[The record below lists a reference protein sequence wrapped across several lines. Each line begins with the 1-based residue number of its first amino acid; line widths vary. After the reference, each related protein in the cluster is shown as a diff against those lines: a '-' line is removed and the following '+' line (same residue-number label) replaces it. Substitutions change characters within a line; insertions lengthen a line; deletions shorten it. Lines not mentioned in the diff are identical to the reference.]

1 MVASDTTVQTGRPWS
16 PHLRGHFLQFDAR
29 PAPALAASAGVR
41 LLLTA
46 ALLEA
51 ARLAIIAVYPAIPLW
66 LLLPLLMGAALLA
79 VTTIGGVALSQIGLV
94 PWREWSATEKS
105 YTLQIIV
112 FANIIF
118 TIVLGSPLA
127 ARAGQSGAMRLW
139 TVFVPY
145 LFFGF
150 YQEVVYRGM
159 VQGAL
164 VRRWGAVAGIVV
176 ANILYT
182 FGPLHWNYFAV
193 SDVAAA
199 PMFAAIFGIGLL
211 FGVLYQRSG
220 NLWIVGL
227 FHAIGNAYIVSSLKA

>member
-16 PHLRGHFLQFDAR
+16 PHIRGHLFQFDAR
-29 PAPALAASAGVR
+29 PASGVSASASVR
-41 LLLTA
+41 LLLA
-46 ALLEA
+46 AIFIEM
-51 ARLAIIAVYPAIPLW
+51 ARLAIIAVYPAIPRW
-66 LLLPLLMGAALLA
+66 LLLPLLLGITLAAVRSIAA
-79 VTTIGGVALSQIGLV
+79 VRLSQIGLV

-105 YTLQIIV
+105 YTLQVIV

-127 ARAGQSGAMRLW
+127 ARAAQSGAMRLW

-159 VQGAL
+159 VQGTL
-164 VRRWGAVAGIVV
+164 VRRWGAVAGIVA
-176 ANILYT
+176 ANVLYT
-182 FGPLHWNYFAV
+182 FGPLHWNYFTSSA
-193 SDVAAA
+193 SSAA

-227 FHAIGNAYIVSSLKA
+227 FHAIGNAYIVSSLKL

>member
-1 MVASDTTVQTGRPWS
+1 MVASDSTVQRGRFWN

-29 PAPALAASAGVR
+29 PVPAVAASAGVR

-51 ARLAIIAVYPAIPLW
+51 ARLAIVAVYPAIPLW

-94 PWREWSATEKS
+94 PWREWSATERS

-118 TIVLGSPLA
+118 PMILGSPLA
-127 ARAGQSGAMRLW
+127 ARAGQSGTIRLW
-139 TVFVPY
+139 TVFLPY

-159 VQGAL
+159 VQRVL

-182 FGPLHWNYFAV
+182 FGPLHWNYFMSSTAT
-193 SDVAAA
+193 
-199 PMFAAIFGIGLL
+199 PMFAAIFAIGLL